1 MMLESNKKGLFECGY
16 IILVPYRR
24 VKTLPQESM
33 YEVDAPGAQRTH
45 RSEVSRAEGAVEG
58 GRAMVIAELWAR
70 DYEIF

>member
-33 YEVDAPGAQRTH
+33 YEVDAR
-45 RSEVSRAEGAVEG
+45 RSTDPSIRG
-58 GRAMVIAELWAR
+58 LTS
-70 DYEIF
+70 